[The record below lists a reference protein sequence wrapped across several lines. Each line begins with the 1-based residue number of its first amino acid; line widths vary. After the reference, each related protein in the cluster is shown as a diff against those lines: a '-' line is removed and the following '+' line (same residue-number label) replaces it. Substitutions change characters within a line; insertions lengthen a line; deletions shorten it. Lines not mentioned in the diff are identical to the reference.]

1 MMPTYILR
9 NKEIAQRMVDYIK
22 AVAGPAAAADKPIM
36 VTVEEYGAKRS
47 TQANARYWA
56 LLEEI
61 SGQAYVDGKRFS
73 REAWHTYFR
82 EQYAP
87 KEDGPAGLT
96 PMSTSQMDKETFLRY
111 VTQIE
116 VYASQSLSVE
126 FMANV

>member
-1 MMPTYILR
+1 MSKVFVLR
-9 NKEIAQRMVDYIK
+9 APEHGHALVSYIK
-22 AVAGPAAAADKPIM
+22 SLAGPMAAAGKPLM
-36 VTVEEYGAKRS
+36 VTVDEYGSKRS

-96 PMSTSQMDKETFLRY
+96 PMSTSQMDKETFQRY
-111 VTQIE
+111 TTQIE
-116 VYASQSLSVE
+116 VYAAETLGVE
-126 FMANV
+126 FAYV

>member
-1 MMPTYILR
+1 MKIFVLR
-9 NKEIAQRMVDYIK
+9 APEHGHALVSYIK
-22 AVAGPAAAADKPIM
+22 SLAGPMAAAGKPMM
-36 VTVEEYGAKRS
+36 VTVDEYGSKRS

-73 REAWHTYFR
+73 REAWHMYFR

-96 PMSTSQMDKETFLRY
+96 PMSTSQMDKETFQRY

-116 VYASQSLSVE
+116 VYAAETLGVE
-126 FMANV
+126 FAYV

>member
-1 MMPTYILR
+1 MPTYILR
-9 NKEIAQRMVDYIK
+9 NKDIAQRMVDYIK
-22 AVAGPAAAADKPIM
+22 AVAGPAAKSGRPI
-36 VTVEEYGAKRS
+36 VVEIGEYQAKRS

-96 PMSTSQMDKETFLRY
+96 PMSTSQMDKETFQRY

-116 VYASQSLSVE
+116 VYAVETLGVE
-126 FMANV
+126 FAAI

>member
-1 MMPTYILR
+1 MPTYILR
-9 NKEIAQRMVDYIK
+9 NKDIAQRMVDYIK
-22 AVAGPAAAADKPIM
+22 AVAGPAAKSGRPI
-36 VTVEEYGAKRS
+36 VVEIGEYQAKRS

-96 PMSTSQMDKETFLRY
+96 PMSTSQMDKETFQRY

-116 VYASQSLSVE
+116 VYAAETLGVE
-126 FMANV
+126 FAYV

>member
-1 MMPTYILR
+1 MPTYILR
-9 NKEIAQRMVDYIK
+9 NKDIAQRMVDYIK
-22 AVAGPAAAADKPIM
+22 AVAGPAAKSGRPI
-36 VTVEEYGAKRS
+36 VVEIGEYQAKRS

-61 SGQAYVDGKRFS
+61 SGQAYVDGKQFS

-96 PMSTSQMDKETFLRY
+96 PMSTSQMDKGTFQRY
-111 VTQIE
+111 VTMIE
-116 VYASQSLSVE
+116 LYAVEKLGVE
-126 FMANV
+126 FSETV

>member
-1 MMPTYILR
+1 MSKVFVLR
-9 NKEIAQRMVDYIK
+9 APEHGHALVSYIK
-22 AVAGPAAAADKPIM
+22 SLAGPMAAAGKPLM
-36 VTVEEYGAKRS
+36 VTVDEYGSKRS

-96 PMSTSQMDKETFLRY
+96 PMSTSQMNKETFQRY
-111 VTQIE
+111 VTMIE
-116 VYASQSLSVE
+116 LYAVETLSIE
-126 FMANV
+126 FAAI

>member
-22 AVAGPAAAADKPIM
+22 AVAGPAAAAGKPVV
-36 VTVEEYGAKRS
+36 VTVEEYQAKRS

-96 PMSTSQMDKETFLRY
+96 PMSTSQMDKEAFQRY
-111 VTQIE
+111 TTRIE
-116 VYASQSLSVE
+116 VYAVETLGVE
-126 FMANV
+126 FAAI

>member
-9 NKEIAQRMVDYIK
+9 NKDIAQRMVDYIK
-22 AVAGPAAAADKPIM
+22 DVAGPAAASGKPI
-36 VTVEEYGAKRS
+36 VVEVGEYQAKRS

-96 PMSTSQMDKETFLRY
+96 PMSTSQMDKETFQRY

-116 VYASQSLSVE
+116 VYAAETLGVE
-126 FMANV
+126 FAYV

>member
-1 MMPTYILR
+1 MPTYILR
-9 NKEIAQRMVDYIK
+9 NKDIAQRMVDYIK
-22 AVAGPAAAADKPIM
+22 AVAGPAAASGKPI
-36 VTVEEYGAKRS
+36 VVEVGEYQAKRS
-47 TQANARYWA
+47 TQANARYWV

-96 PMSTSQMDKETFLRY
+96 PMSTSQMDKETFQRY
-111 VTQIE
+111 VTMIE
-116 VYASQSLSVE
+116 VYAAETLGVE
-126 FMANV
+126 FAAI

>member
-1 MMPTYILR
+1 MPTYILR
-9 NKEIAQRMVDYIK
+9 NKDIAQRMVDYIK
-22 AVAGPAAAADKPIM
+22 AVAGPAAKSGRPI
-36 VTVEEYGAKRS
+36 VVEIGEYQAKRS

-96 PMSTSQMDKETFLRY
+96 PMSTSQMDKETFSKY
-111 VTQIE
+111 MEQISA
-116 VYASQSLSVE
+116 YAALELGVE
-126 FMANV
+126 FYAI

>member
-1 MMPTYILR
+1 MPTYILR
-9 NKEIAQRMVDYIK
+9 NKDIAQRMVDYIK
-22 AVAGPAAAADKPIM
+22 AVAGPAAAAGKPI
-36 VTVEEYGAKRS
+36 VVEVGEYQAKRS

-61 SGQAYVDGKRFS
+61 SRQAYVDGKRFS

-87 KEDGPAGLT
+87 KEDGAAGLT
-96 PMSTSQMDKETFLRY
+96 PMSTSQMDKETFQRY

-116 VYASQSLSVE
+116 VYAAETLGVE
-126 FMANV
+126 FAAI

>member
-9 NKEIAQRMVDYIK
+9 NKDIAQRMVDYIK
-22 AVAGPAAAADKPIM
+22 AVAGPAAKSGRPI
-36 VTVEEYGAKRS
+36 VVEIGEYQAKRS

-96 PMSTSQMDKETFLRY
+96 PMSTSQMDKETFQRY

-116 VYASQSLSVE
+116 VYAVETLGVE
-126 FMANV
+126 FAAI

>member
-1 MMPTYILR
+1 MTQTYVLR
-9 NKEIAQRMVDYIK
+9 NPDIAKRMVDFIK
-22 AVAGPAAAADKPIM
+22 ATAGPANAAGRPLM

-61 SGQAYVDGKRFS
+61 SEQAYVDGKRFS

-96 PMSTSQMDKETFLRY
+96 PMSTSQMDKEAFGAY
-111 VTQIE
+111 VTRIE
-116 VYASQSLSVE
+116 LYAVETLNVE
-126 FMANV
+126 FAAI

>member
-1 MMPTYILR
+1 MSKVFVLR
-9 NKEIAQRMVDYIK
+9 DVEIGQRMMSYIK
-22 AVAGPAAAADKPIM
+22 SLAGPAAAAGRPLM

-61 SGQAYVDGKRFS
+61 SEQAYVDGKRFS

-96 PMSTSQMDKETFLRY
+96 PMSTSQMDKETFSAY
-111 VTQIE
+111 VTRIE
-116 VYASQSLSVE
+116 VYAAQTLGVE
-126 FMANV
+126 FAYV

>member
-1 MMPTYILR
+1 MPTYILR
-9 NKEIAQRMVDYIK
+9 NKDIAQRMVDYIK
-22 AVAGPAAAADKPIM
+22 AVAGPAAKSGRPI
-36 VTVEEYGAKRS
+36 VVEIGEYQAKRS

-96 PMSTSQMDKETFLRY
+96 PMSTSQMDKETFQRY

-116 VYASQSLSVE
+116 VYAAETLGVE
-126 FMANV
+126 FAAI

>member
-1 MMPTYILR
+1 MPTYILR
-9 NKEIAQRMVDYIK
+9 NKDIAQRMVDYIK
-22 AVAGPAAAADKPIM
+22 AVAGPAAKSGRPI
-36 VTVEEYGAKRS
+36 VVEIGEYQAKRS

-96 PMSTSQMDKETFLRY
+96 PMSTSQMDKETFQRY
-111 VTQIE
+111 TTQIE
-116 VYASQSLSVE
+116 VYAAETLGVE
-126 FMANV
+126 FAYV

>member
-1 MMPTYILR
+1 MPTYILR
-9 NKEIAQRMVDYIK
+9 NKDIAQRMVDYIK
-22 AVAGPAAAADKPIM
+22 AVAGPAAASGKPI
-36 VTVEEYGAKRS
+36 VVEVGEYQTKRS
-47 TQANARYWA
+47 NQANARYWA

-96 PMSTSQMDKETFLRY
+96 PMSTSQMDKETFQRY
-111 VTQIE
+111 VTMIE
-116 VYASQSLSVE
+116 VYAAETLGVE
-126 FMANV
+126 FAAI

>member
-22 AVAGPAAAADKPIM
+22 AVAGPAAAAGKPI
-36 VTVEEYGAKRS
+36 VVEVGEYQAKRS

-61 SGQAYVDGKRFS
+61 SEQAYVDGKRFS
-73 REAWHTYFR
+73 REAWHTFFR
-82 EQYAP
+82 DQFAP

-96 PMSTSQMDKETFLRY
+96 PMSTSQMDKETFQRY
-111 VTQIE
+111 TTQIE
-116 VYASQSLSVE
+116 LYAVE
-126 FMANV
+126 TLGIEFAAI

>member
-1 MMPTYILR
+1 MPTYILR

-22 AVAGPAAAADKPIM
+22 AVAGPAAAAGKPI
-36 VTVEEYGAKRS
+36 VVEVGEYQAKRS

-61 SGQAYVDGKRFS
+61 SEQAYVDGKRFS
-73 REAWHTYFR
+73 REAWHTFFR
-82 EQYAP
+82 DQFAP

-96 PMSTSQMDKETFLRY
+96 PMSTSQMDKETFQRY

-116 VYASQSLSVE
+116 LYAVETLGVE
-126 FMANV
+126 FAAI

>member
-1 MMPTYILR
+1 MPTYILR

-22 AVAGPAAAADKPIM
+22 AVAGPAAASGKPI
-36 VTVEEYGAKRS
+36 VVEIGEYQAKRS

-96 PMSTSQMDKETFLRY
+96 PMSTSQMDKETFQRY
-111 VTQIE
+111 TTQIE
-116 VYASQSLSVE
+116 VYAAETLGVE
-126 FMANV
+126 FAAI

>member
-1 MMPTYILR
+1 MPTYILR
-9 NKEIAQRMVDYIK
+9 NKDIAQRMVDYIK
-22 AVAGPAAAADKPIM
+22 AVAGPAAAAGKPI
-36 VTVEEYGAKRS
+36 VVEVGEYQAKRS

-96 PMSTSQMDKETFLRY
+96 PMSTSHMDKETFQRY
-111 VTQIE
+111 VTMIE
-116 VYASQSLSVE
+116 LYAVETLAVE
-126 FMANV
+126 FAAI

>member
-9 NKEIAQRMVDYIK
+9 NKDIAQRMVDYIK
-22 AVAGPAAAADKPIM
+22 AVAGPAAASGKPI
-36 VTVEEYGAKRS
+36 VVEVGEYQAKRS

-61 SGQAYVDGKRFS
+61 SGQTYVDGKRFS

-96 PMSTSQMDKETFLRY
+96 PMSTSQMDKETFQRY
-111 VTQIE
+111 TTQIE
-116 VYASQSLSVE
+116 VYAAETLGVE
-126 FMANV
+126 FAYV

>member
-1 MMPTYILR
+1 MPTYILR
-9 NKEIAQRMVDYIK
+9 NKDIAQRMVDYIK
-22 AVAGPAAAADKPIM
+22 AVAGAAAKSGRPI
-36 VTVEEYGAKRS
+36 VVEIGEYQAKRS

-96 PMSTSQMDKETFLRY
+96 PMSTSQMDKETFQRY

-116 VYASQSLSVE
+116 VYAAETLGVE
-126 FMANV
+126 FAAI